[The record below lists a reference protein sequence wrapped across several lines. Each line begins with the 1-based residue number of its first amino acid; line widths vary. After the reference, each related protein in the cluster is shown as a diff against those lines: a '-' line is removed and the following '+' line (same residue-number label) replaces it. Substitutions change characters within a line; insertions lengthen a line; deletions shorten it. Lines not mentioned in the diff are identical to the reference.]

1 MEIGNIGVYRKM
13 DDDNFSVLINA
24 VMDSIWA
31 LDSLRITFIDA
42 FSGKR
47 LLFIKDDD
55 ESGQLIAWLFFTDT
69 GYISHLYVKDLYRNQ
84 GLAQVLINKV
94 LDLTPTARC
103 HIEVTNLA
111 MLNLIRSKYDVI
123 EESKSISRSGRPLVK
138 IEWTK
143 KVNKIVETSQ

>member
-1 MEIGNIGVYRKM
+1 MEIDNIGVYRKM
-13 DDDNFSVLINA
+13 DDDDFSVLINA
-24 VMDSIWA
+24 VMDSVWA
-31 LDSLRITFIDA
+31 LDSLRTTFIDA

-47 LLFIKDDD
+47 LLFIKDD
-55 ESGQLIAWLFFTDT
+55 ENGGQLIAWLFFTDT

-84 GLAQVLINKV
+84 GYAQNLIDRV

-103 HIEVTNLA
+103 HVEVTNLA

-123 EESKSISRSGRPLVK
+123 EESKSVSRSGRPLIK

-143 KVNKIVETSQ
+143 KVTKIVETPQ